1 MSATR
6 WFFVCI
12 KTCIHTKN
20 QKLAGWL
27 GRARVALK
35 LHCLTNAKQ
44 NDRTCLIHWRE
55 NPGVPILCQGRR
67 RVWKSGGEGI
77 EMWWAYLP
85 PTPHPD
91 WDRVNRSDK
100 IEGGGGYDGSAMV
113 FRESYLDCHIAHP
126 PFHCVKNKSA
136 LRLDSWSVLALQ
148 SVCTIKHPSTGCL

>member
-1 MSATR
+1 MLCWLFQMINERHTVV
-6 WFFVCI
+6 FCMY
-12 KTCIHTKN
+12 KNLYTKN

-55 NPGVPILCQGRR
+55 NPGVPILCQGRWT
-67 RVWKSGGEGI
+67 VWKPVGELKCSGGN
-77 EMWWAYLP
+77 WSA
-85 PTPHPD
+85 
-91 WDRVNRSDK
+91 K
-100 IEGGGGYDGSAMV
+100 IEGSGSNGPVMV

-148 SVCTIKHPSTGCL
+148 SVCTIKHPRTGCL